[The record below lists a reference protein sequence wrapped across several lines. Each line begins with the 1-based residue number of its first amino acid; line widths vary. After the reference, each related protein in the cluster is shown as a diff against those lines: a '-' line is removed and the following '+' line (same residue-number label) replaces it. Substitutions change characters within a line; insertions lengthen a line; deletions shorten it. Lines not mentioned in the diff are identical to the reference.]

1 MKGNL
6 EVTDGLQGTF
16 GTKSDWAAEQNRKL
30 FFEFLI
36 EGNWIQNRMN
46 LNQLIRSFQFWKFG
60 IWFKYSNLNQEL

>member
-1 MKGNL
+1 MKRNP

-36 EGNWIQNRMN
+36 EGN
-46 LNQLIRSFQFWKFG
+46 
-60 IWFKYSNLNQEL
+60 